1 MNAKIF
7 KRISD
12 IRSSYYFV
20 PTCLVIGAV
29 LLALSM
35 LWIDNRLPDNYL
47 DDIAWLRFVQAD
59 AARSVIATIAGSM
72 ITVAGIAF
80 SMTLVAVSHASTQF
94 GPRLLSNFM
103 RDRGNQ
109 FALGIFV
116 ATFVY
121 CMLVLRAI
129 HAPGSDTSD
138 VAEAFIPN
146 LSVTVGIVLA
156 IINVFALVYYID
168 HVAENIRL
176 STITARVG
184 RELQETLP
192 KRFPSDIGRDAR
204 SFIHTPEQMAA
215 QKAQLEANAAEV
227 PCESSGFVQRISSE
241 RLIDCCSRHDVVV
254 ELLKRP
260 GEFVAMGENL
270 LRVAPAHLVDEEL
283 RQQLRRCVAT
293 GDDRTQDQNSLFL
306 MEQLVEVAARA
317 LSPGVNDPRTAVD
330 CLQWLRNSMF
340 QLVHHLDPS
349 CERLGEDGQLRVLA
363 PVANYETI
371 VDVVF
376 DQLRPYF
383 ATDGNAARDYLH
395 AIDWLLE
402 RETLE
407 TRREHL
413 RSARERF
420 EAELEHSGIS
430 DGTRQRLHRPTPSRS
445 QTITAPLHSTASGAA
460 GRSGRLNPGG

>member
-7 KRISD
+7 KTISD
-12 IRSSYYFV
+12 VRSSYYFV
-20 PTCLVIGAV
+20 PACLVVAAV
-29 LLALSM
+29 LLALLM
-35 LWIDNRLPDNYL
+35 LWIDNRLPADYL
-47 DDIAWLRFVQAD
+47 DGIAWLRFVQAD
-59 AARSVIATIAGSM
+59 AARSVVATIAGSM
-72 ITVAGIAF
+72 ITVAGVAS

-129 HAPGSDTSD
+129 HAPGEGDGSTT
-138 VAEAFIPN
+138 AAFIPN
-146 LSVTVGIVLA
+146 LSVTFAIVLA
-156 IINVFALVYYID
+156 IVNVFALVYYID

-204 SFIHTPEQMAA
+204 SFIHTPEQMTS
-215 QKAQLEANAAEV
+215 QKRQLETNAVEL
-227 PCESSGFVQRISSE
+227 PCDVSGFVQRITSD
-241 RLIDCCSRHDVVV
+241 RLIECCSDNDVVV

-260 GEFVAMGENL
+260 GEFVAAGEVL
-270 LRVAPAHLVDEEL
+270 FRIAPAHLASEDL
-283 RQQLRRCVAT
+283 TQRLRRCVAM
-293 GDDRTQDQNSLFL
+293 GDDRTSDQNSLFL

-317 LSPGVNDPRTAVD
+317 LSPGVNDPRTAMD

-349 CERLGEDGQLRVLA
+349 AERLAEDGQLRVLA
-363 PVANYETI
+363 PVASYETM

-383 ATDGNAARDYLH
+383 AADANASRDFLH
-395 AIDWLLE
+395 AIDWLLD
-402 RETLE
+402 RETSAA
-407 TRREHL
+407 RRDHL
-413 RSARERF
+413 RGARQRF
-420 EAELEHSGIS
+420 EAEMEHAGLSG
-430 DGTRQRLHRPTPSRS
+430 GTRQRLGKASPSRS
-445 QTITAPLHSTASGAA
+445 QSLTAELDSGESPSRSAE
-460 GRSGRLNPGG
+460 RSG